1 MPLKNRIT
9 LLLLHFFLFS
19 VQAWCQ
25 IPIGSWRS
33 HLPYQNAIGM
43 EPSENELWVAA
54 SSGVF
59 VLDRET
65 SSIRVL
71 NKVNGLSDIGISAFA
86 RHPDQDIF
94 LLGYE
99 NGNLDLIQNGTIF
112 NLQDILNSN
121 ITGSKRI
128 NSIKFSGSFAY
139 LACDFGLVVYN
150 YKKREVRES
159 NLVLGNGGTK
169 IRVRDCAKLQDTLY
183 ALTSEGLKAISIRQP
198 LANTLAWKTYSPL
211 QTGLPQDA
219 NVYNTIDSLDN
230 RLIISTTAGLHEK
243 KEGVF
248 PRTIIIG
255 GEIRRVRK
263 FGNRF
268 QVCTDDNI
276 VTINDSLESILATV
290 DSEYYKKLSA
300 PSDVW
305 IDGNQTWATDL
316 NNGLLRMNGTDTVQ
330 VLPEGPRFNTAF
342 SLATYQNKMVLMG
355 GGYVYP
361 GAINASF
368 LTAGYA
374 VFAENQW
381 KTYRPLTYDSKP
393 IRDFVKAFQNPNDG
407 KLYLST
413 FGRGIVVGEG
423 ESGFSILNDSTTE
436 GGICNA
442 YIPNDCIWNFPQD
455 KNVAKDGVRVADACS
470 DAFGNLWV
478 ANVEASNG
486 GIRKWTAST
495 KSWSSFSLPYD
506 NGKFPLGVMADQL
519 NQIWVRMAPG
529 RSNGNAGIWVLN
541 QDGSKKLALNSISNQ
556 GALPS
561 NDVYDIAEDK
571 SGYIWIGTSKGLA
584 VFYNPY
590 NAFFSGGLTAATPIF
605 PPEAGR
611 PVLEND
617 VVTAIEIDGA
627 NRKWIG
633 TKDNGVWVFN
643 PDISEV
649 VHHFTTTS
657 SPLISNTIYD
667 VKINPA
673 TGEVF
678 IATDKGLVSYQGDA
692 TENTSP
698 SGKSTGE
705 ECDESNLLVFP
716 NPVKKGFSGT
726 IAIRG
731 VANNSEVKIVTASG
745 KLVFKTIAKGGMAT
759 WSGKTYEGEKAHPGI
774 YLILASTEDGKA
786 NCVTKL
792 AILD

>member
-1 MPLKNRIT
+1 MPLNYRIPP
-9 LLLLHFFLFS
+9 LLLFLFL
-19 VQAWCQ
+19 AFPTWAQ

-33 HLPYQNAIGM
+33 HLPYQNTIGM
-43 EPSENELWVAA
+43 ARQESELWVAA
-54 SSGVF
+54 FSGIF
-59 VLDRET
+59 VLDTENNN
-65 SSIRVL
+65 IRVL

-86 RHPDQDIF
+86 KHPDQNVF
-94 LLGYE
+94 MLGYD
-99 NGNLDLIQNGTIF
+99 NGNIDLIQNGTIF
-112 NLQDILNSN
+112 NLQDIRNAN

-139 LACDFGLVVYN
+139 LACDFGVVVYN

-159 NLVLGNGGTK
+159 NLVLGNAGTR

-183 ALTSEGLKAISIRQP
+183 ALTAEGLKAISVRQP
-198 LANTLAWKTYSPL
+198 IANTLAWKTYSPL
-211 QTGLPQDA
+211 LTGLPQDPT
-219 NVYNTIDSLDN
+219 VYNTIDSLEN

-243 KEGVF
+243 QNGTF
-248 PRTIIIG
+248 PRTIVIG

-263 FGNRF
+263 FGNQF
-268 QVCTDDNI
+268 QVCTNDNI
-276 VTINDSLESILATV
+276 ISVRETLDSILSTI

-300 PSDVW
+300 PSDVLV
-305 IDGNQTWATDL
+305 DGNQTWATDL

-330 VLPEGPRFNTAF
+330 ILPEGPRFTTAF
-342 SLATYQNKMVLMG
+342 SLATYQNKMVLMA

-368 LTAGYA
+368 LSSGYA
-374 VFAENQW
+374 VFSDNQW
-381 KTYRPLTYDSKP
+381 KTYRPLAYDGP
-393 IRDFVKAFQNPNDG
+393 QIRDFVKAFQHPIDG

-423 ESGFSILNDSTTE
+423 ESGYSILNDSTTN

-455 KNVAKDGVRVADACS
+455 KNVAKDGVRVADACA

-486 GIRKWTAST
+486 GLRKWTAAT
-495 KSWSSFSLPYD
+495 QTWSSFTLPFD
-506 NGKFPLGVMADQL
+506 NGKFPLGVMADQI
-519 NQIWVRMAPG
+519 NNIWVRMAPG
-529 RSNGNAGIWVLN
+529 RSNGNAGIWVVN
-541 QDGSKKLALNSISNQ
+541 QDGTKKLALNSIATQ

-584 VFYNPY
+584 VFYNPF
-590 NAFFSGGLTAATPIF
+590 NAFFTGGITAATPIF

-643 PDISEV
+643 ADISEV
-649 VHHFTTTS
+649 VHHFTTAS

-667 VKINPA
+667 LKINPG

-678 IATDKGLVSYQGDA
+678 IATDKGLVSFQGDA
-692 TENTSP
+692 TENITAT
-698 SGKSTGE
+698 GKPNGE
-705 ECDESNLLVFP
+705 ECDESKLLAFP
-716 NPVKKGFSGT
+716 NPVKKNFSGT

-731 VANNSEVKIVTASG
+731 VANDSEVKIITASG
-745 KLVFKTIAKGGMAT
+745 KLVYKTIAKGGMAT
-759 WSGKTYEGEKAHPGI
+759 WNGKTYEGDEAHPGI
-774 YLILASTEDGKA
+774 YLILAATEDGKA